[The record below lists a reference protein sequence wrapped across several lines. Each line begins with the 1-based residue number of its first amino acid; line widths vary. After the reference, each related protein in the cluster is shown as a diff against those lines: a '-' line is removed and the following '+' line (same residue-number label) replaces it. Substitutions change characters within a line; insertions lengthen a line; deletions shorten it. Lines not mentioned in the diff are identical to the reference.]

1 MKYFIIAGEAS
12 GDLHASNLM
21 ASIKKN
27 DGSAEFRF
35 LGGDLMS
42 AQGGE
47 MVKHYKEM
55 AFMGIITVLLHARTV
70 LANIKQCKQAILDYQ
85 PDVLILVD
93 YPSFNLKMAQFV
105 KENMPSVPVYYYIS
119 PKLWAW
125 KEYRLKSIRK
135 YVDKVFSILPFE
147 VKWFGERGYTVEYVG
162 NPCVDAVEARRHKD
176 EPREAFEARTGVAG
190 KPIIGLLAGSRVQEI
205 RSSLPIMLEAASY
218 YKDYQM
224 VVAGVKSVDPSV
236 YEPILKNYDA
246 KIIYDETYELL
257 QQSEMAIVCSGTATL
272 ETALLRVPQV
282 VVYMISGGWL
292 VHRFLELFIRVPYI
306 SLVNLIADK
315 WVVKE
320 LVSENFTV
328 QKVREE
334 IDKLRA
340 GNHREQMLRDYD
352 ELIELLGHESASDRA
367 ANAMWEAI
375 NEMVVARKN
384 A

>member
-55 AFMGIITVLLHARTV
+55 AFMGIIAVLLHARTV

-147 VKWFGERGYTVEYVG
+147 VKWFGERGYTVDYVG

-328 QKVREE
+328 GKVRAE
-334 IDKLRA
+334 IDRLRTEA
-340 GNHREQMLRDYD
+340 CRNQILKDYD

-367 ANAMWEAI
+367 ANAMWKALSEKT
-375 NEMVVARKN
+375 VRP
-384 A
+384 

>member
-21 ASIKKN
+21 DSIKKN
-27 DGSAEFRF
+27 DGEADFCF

-42 AQGGE
+42 AQGGKL
-47 MVKHYKEM
+47 VRHYKEM
-55 AFMGIITVLLHARTV
+55 AFMGIIPVLLHARTI
-70 LANIKQCKQAILDYQ
+70 LGIIKQCKQAILDYQ

-105 KENMPSVPVYYYIS
+105 KEEMPSVPVYYYIS

-147 VKWFGERGYTVEYVG
+147 VKWFGDRGYTVEYVG
-162 NPCVDAVEARRHKD
+162 NPCVDAVENRKHKG
-176 EPREAFEARTGVAG
+176 ESREEFETRTKVGAQ
-190 KPIIGLLAGSRVQEI
+190 PIIALLAGSRVQEI
-205 RSSLPIMLEAASY
+205 KSSLPIMLEAASR
-218 YKDYQM
+218 YKDYQP
-224 VVAGVKSVDPSV
+224 VVAGVKSVDSTV
-236 YEPILKNYDA
+236 YEPILRKYGA

-257 QQSEMAIVCSGTATL
+257 QQSELALVCSGTATL

-315 WVVKE
+315 WLVKE

-328 QKVREE
+328 EKVCAE
-334 IDKLRA
+334 IDRLRE
-340 GNHREQMLRDYD
+340 GEDREKMLREYD

-367 ANAMWEAI
+367 ANAIQSAI
-375 NEMVVARKN
+375 EQFYSGKKN
-384 A
+384 K

>member
-1 MKYFIIAGEAS
+1 
-12 GDLHASNLM
+12 
-21 ASIKKN
+21 
-27 DGSAEFRF
+27 
-35 LGGDLMS
+35 
-42 AQGGE
+42 
-47 MVKHYKEM
+47 
-55 AFMGIITVLLHARTV
+55 VLLHARTI
-70 LANIKQCKQAILDYQ
+70 LGIIKQCKQAILDYQ

-105 KENMPSVPVYYYIS
+105 KEEMPSVPVYYYIS

-147 VKWFGERGYTVEYVG
+147 VKWFGDRGYTVEYVG
-162 NPCVDAVEARRHKD
+162 NPCVDAVENRKHKG
-176 EPREAFEARTGVAG
+176 ESREEFETRTKVGAQ
-190 KPIIGLLAGSRVQEI
+190 PIIALLAGSRVQEI
-205 RSSLPIMLEAASY
+205 KSSLPIMLEAASR
-218 YKDYQM
+218 YKDYQP
-224 VVAGVKSVDPSV
+224 VVAGVKSVDSTV
-236 YEPILKNYDA
+236 YEPILRKYGA

-257 QQSEMAIVCSGTATL
+257 QQSELALVCSGTATL

-315 WVVKE
+315 WLVKE

-328 QKVREE
+328 EKVCAE
-334 IDKLRA
+334 IDRLRV
-340 GNHREQMLRDYD
+340 GEDREKMLREYD

-367 ANAMWEAI
+367 ANAIQSAI
-375 NEMVVARKN
+375 AQFYSGKKN
-384 A
+384 K

>member
-27 DGSAEFRF
+27 DGEADFCF

-42 AQGGE
+42 AQGGKL
-47 MVKHYKEM
+47 VRHYKEM
-55 AFMGIITVLLHARTV
+55 AFMGIIPVLLHARTI
-70 LANIKQCKQAILDYQ
+70 LGIIKQCKQAILDYQ

-105 KENMPSVPVYYYIS
+105 KEEMPSVPVYYYIS

-147 VKWFGERGYTVEYVG
+147 VKWFGDRGYTVEYVG
-162 NPCVDAVEARRHKD
+162 NPCVDAVENRKHKG
-176 EPREAFEARTGVAG
+176 ESREEFETRTKVGAQ
-190 KPIIGLLAGSRVQEI
+190 PIIALLAGSRVQEI
-205 RSSLPIMLEAASY
+205 KSSLPIMLEAASR
-218 YKDYQM
+218 YKDYQP
-224 VVAGVKSVDPSV
+224 VVAGVKSVDSTV
-236 YEPILKNYDA
+236 YEPILRKYGA

-257 QQSEMAIVCSGTATL
+257 QQSELALVCSGTATL

-315 WVVKE
+315 WLVKE

-328 QKVREE
+328 EKVCAE
-334 IDKLRA
+334 IDRLRV
-340 GNHREQMLRDYD
+340 GEEREKMLREYD

-367 ANAMWEAI
+367 ANAIRKAI
-375 NEMVVARKN
+375 EGRRLHS
-384 A
+384 

>member
-27 DGSAEFRF
+27 DGEADFCF

-42 AQGGE
+42 AQGGKL
-47 MVKHYKEM
+47 VRHYKEM
-55 AFMGIITVLLHARTV
+55 AFMGIIPVLLHARTI
-70 LANIKQCKQAILDYQ
+70 LGIIKQCKQAILDYQ

-105 KENMPSVPVYYYIS
+105 KEEMPSVPVYYYIS

-147 VKWFGERGYTVEYVG
+147 VKWFGDRGYTVEYVG
-162 NPCVDAVEARRHKD
+162 NPCVDAVENRKHKG
-176 EPREAFEARTGVAG
+176 ESREEFETRTKVGAQ
-190 KPIIGLLAGSRVQEI
+190 PIIALLAGSRVQEI
-205 RSSLPIMLEAASY
+205 KSSLPIMLEAASR
-218 YKDYQM
+218 YKDYQP
-224 VVAGVKSVDPSV
+224 VVAGVKSVDSTV
-236 YEPILKNYDA
+236 YEPILRKYGA

-257 QQSEMAIVCSGTATL
+257 QQSELALVCSGTATL

-315 WVVKE
+315 WLVKE

-328 QKVREE
+328 EKVCAE
-334 IDKLRA
+334 IDRLRV
-340 GNHREQMLRDYD
+340 GEDREKMLREYD

-367 ANAMWEAI
+367 ANAIQSAI
-375 NEMVVARKN
+375 AQFYSGKKN
-384 A
+384 K

>member
-27 DGSAEFRF
+27 DGEADFCF

-42 AQGGE
+42 AQGGKL
-47 MVKHYKEM
+47 VRHYKEM
-55 AFMGIITVLLHARTV
+55 AFMGIIPVLLHARTI
-70 LANIKQCKQAILDYQ
+70 LGIIKQCKQAILDYQ

-105 KENMPSVPVYYYIS
+105 KEEMPSVPVYYYIS

-162 NPCVDAVEARRHKD
+162 NPCVDAVENRKHKG
-176 EPREAFEARTGVAG
+176 ESRSAFEERTQVGPT
-190 KPIIGLLAGSRVQEI
+190 PIIALLAGSRVQEI
-205 RSSLPIMLEAASY
+205 KSSLPIMLEAASR
-218 YKDYQM
+218 YKDYQP
-224 VVAGVKSVDPSV
+224 VVAGVKSVDSTV
-236 YEPILKNYDA
+236 YEPILQKYGA

-257 QQSEMAIVCSGTATL
+257 QQSELALVCSGTATL

-315 WVVKE
+315 WLVNE

-328 QKVREE
+328 EKVRAE
-334 IDKLRA
+334 IERLRA
-340 GNHREQMLRDYD
+340 GEEREKMLREYD

-367 ANAMWEAI
+367 ANAIQSAI
-375 NEMVVARKN
+375 EQFYSGKKN
-384 A
+384 K

>member
-27 DGSAEFRF
+27 DGEADFCF

-42 AQGGE
+42 AQGGKL
-47 MVKHYKEM
+47 VRHYKEM
-55 AFMGIITVLLHARTV
+55 AFMGIIPVLLHARTI
-70 LANIKQCKQAILDYQ
+70 LGIIKQCKQAILDYQ

-105 KENMPSVPVYYYIS
+105 KEEMPSVPVYYYIS

-147 VKWFGERGYTVEYVG
+147 VKWFGDRGYTVEYVG
-162 NPCVDAVEARRHKD
+162 NPCVDAVENRKHKG
-176 EPREAFEARTGVAG
+176 ESKEEFETRTKVGAQ
-190 KPIIGLLAGSRVQEI
+190 PIIALLAGSRVQEI
-205 RSSLPIMLEAASY
+205 KSSLPIMLEAASR
-218 YKDYQM
+218 YKDYQP
-224 VVAGVKSVDPSV
+224 VVAGVKSVDSTV
-236 YEPILKNYDA
+236 YEPILRKYGA

-257 QQSEMAIVCSGTATL
+257 QQSELALVCSGTATL

-292 VHRFLELFIRVPYI
+292 IHRFLELFIRVPYI

-315 WVVKE
+315 WLVKE

-328 QKVREE
+328 EKVCAE
-334 IDKLRA
+334 IDRLRV
-340 GNHREQMLRDYD
+340 GEDREKMLREYD

-367 ANAMWEAI
+367 ANAIQSAI
-375 NEMVVARKN
+375 AQFYSGKKN
-384 A
+384 K

>member
-27 DGSAEFRF
+27 DGEADFCF

-42 AQGGE
+42 AQGGKS
-47 MVKHYKEM
+47 VRHYKEM
-55 AFMGIITVLLHARTV
+55 AFMGIIPVLLHARTI
-70 LANIKQCKQAILDYQ
+70 LGIIKQCKQAILDYQ

-147 VKWFGERGYTVEYVG
+147 VKWFGDRGYTVEYVG
-162 NPCVDAVEARRHKD
+162 NPCVDAVENRKHKG
-176 EPREAFEARTGVAG
+176 ESREEFEARTKVGAQ
-190 KPIIGLLAGSRVQEI
+190 PIIALLAGSRVQEI
-205 RSSLPIMLEAASY
+205 KSSLPIMLEAASR
-218 YKDYQM
+218 YKDYQP
-224 VVAGVKSVDPSV
+224 VVAGVKSVDSTV
-236 YEPILKNYDA
+236 YEPILRKYGA

-257 QQSEMAIVCSGTATL
+257 QQSELALVCSGTATL

-315 WVVKE
+315 WLVKE

-328 QKVREE
+328 EKVCAE
-334 IDKLRA
+334 IDRLRV
-340 GNHREQMLRDYD
+340 GEEREKMLREYD

-367 ANAMWEAI
+367 ANAIQSAI
-375 NEMVVARKN
+375 AQFYSGKKN
-384 A
+384 K

>member
-27 DGSAEFRF
+27 DGEADFCF

-42 AQGGE
+42 AQGGKL
-47 MVKHYKEM
+47 VRHYKEM
-55 AFMGIITVLLHARTV
+55 AFMGIIPVLLHARTI
-70 LANIKQCKQAILDYQ
+70 LGIIKQCKQAILDYQ

-105 KENMPSVPVYYYIS
+105 KEEMPSVPVYYYIS

-147 VKWFGERGYTVEYVG
+147 VKWFGDRGYTVEYVG
-162 NPCVDAVEARRHKD
+162 NPCVDAVENRMHKG
-176 EPREAFEARTGVAG
+176 ESREEFETRTKVGAQ
-190 KPIIGLLAGSRVQEI
+190 PIIALLAGSRVQEI
-205 RSSLPIMLEAASY
+205 KSSLPIMLEAASR
-218 YKDYQM
+218 YKDYQP
-224 VVAGVKSVDPSV
+224 VVAGVKSVDSTV
-236 YEPILKNYDA
+236 YEPILRKYGA

-257 QQSEMAIVCSGTATL
+257 QQSELALVCSGTATL

-315 WVVKE
+315 WLVKE

-328 QKVREE
+328 EKVCAE
-334 IDKLRA
+334 IDRLRV
-340 GNHREQMLRDYD
+340 GEDREKMLREYD

-367 ANAMWEAI
+367 ANAIQSAI
-375 NEMVVARKN
+375 AQFYSGKKN
-384 A
+384 K